1 MSECIYNFVE
11 QTQPKKVKKPIYR
24 SKYDPNGPL
33 IGSTLGMHG
42 TTAVDGKGFHSLK
55 QNHVVISSF
64 GRKSEAPNPKT
75 FLRKGT
81 REHRNEEN
89 IPSVEHHSCNKVCLK
104 PPVPDRN
111 DKQLVGSKTTTKKNY
126 ITSNAL
132 EAIRG
137 GPKKRMGD
145 EPRFTERQ
153 DYGKVPA
160 YLANVKAEIENEK
173 ALVEMYV
180 AEQNGN
186 LAGEEDGVEMM
197 DEEERRGLII
207 KLKQRW
213 DSVNASYHKMAHKA
227 VFDTPSEVKRKASH
241 EDELQQLENDIEML
255 SRDGPIFIKQ

>member
-11 QTQPKKVKKPIYR
+11 QAQPKKVKKPIYR

-42 TTAVDGKGFHSLK
+42 TTAVDGRGFHSLK

-89 IPSVEHHSCNKVCLK
+89 IPSVEHHNQNKVCLK
-104 PPVPDRN
+104 PQVPNRN
-111 DKQLVGSKTTTKKNY
+111 DRPCLKTTTKKNY
-126 ITSNAL
+126 ITSNAW
-132 EAIRG
+132 EAIKG
-137 GPKKRMGD
+137 KPKKRKGEETRHM
-145 EPRFTERQ
+145 ERE

-160 YLANVKAEIENEK
+160 YLANVKEEIQKEK
-173 ALVEMYV
+173 ELVEMYV

-186 LAGEEDGVEMM
+186 PSEEDEDVEMM
-197 DEEERRGLII
+197 DEGERRELII
-207 KLKQRW
+207 SLKQKW
-213 DSVNASYHKMAHKA
+213 DTVNASYHKMAHKA
-227 VFDTPSEVKRKASH
+227 VFDTPSEVKRKVAH
-241 EDELQQLENDIEML
+241 EEELKQLENDIEML

>member
-11 QTQPKKVKKPIYR
+11 QTQPEKVKKPIYR

-42 TTAVDGKGFHSLK
+42 TTAVDGRGFHSLK
-55 QNHVVISSF
+55 KNHVVISSF
-64 GRKSEAPNPKT
+64 GRKSDAPNPKT

-89 IPSVEHHSCNKVCLK
+89 IPSVENHNHSKVRLKPQVPTRNDKACLK
-104 PPVPDRN
+104 PA
-111 DKQLVGSKTTTKKNY
+111 SKKNY

-137 GPKKRMGD
+137 KPKKRKGGESQHMAR
-145 EPRFTERQ
+145 E

-160 YLANVKAEIENEK
+160 YLANVKAKIEKEK
-173 ALVEMYV
+173 ELVEMYV

-186 LAGEEDGVEMM
+186 PSEEEDDDVEMM
-197 DEEERRGLII
+197 DEGERRELINS
-207 KLKQRW
+207 LKKKW
-213 DSVNASYHKMAHKA
+213 DTVNASYHKMAHKA
-227 VFDTPSEVKRKASH
+227 VFDTPSEVKRKVAH
-241 EDELQQLENDIEML
+241 EEELKQLENDIEML

>member
-11 QTQPKKVKKPIYR
+11 QTQPKKDKKPIYR

-42 TTAVDGKGFHSLK
+42 TTVVDGKGFYSLQK
-55 QNHVVISSF
+55 NHVVISSF
-64 GRKSEAPNPKT
+64 GRESEAPNPKT

-89 IPSVEHHSCNKVCLK
+89 IPHVEHHNRNKDCPK
-104 PPVPDRN
+104 PAVPSRN
-111 DKQLVGSKTTTKKNY
+111 DKPRMGLKATRNY
-126 ITSNAL
+126 IASNAL
-132 EAIRG
+132 EAIRSE
-137 GPKKRMGD
+137 PKKRKGD
-145 EPRFTERQ
+145 EPRYTERE

-180 AEQNGN
+180 AEQNGPS
-186 LAGEEDGVEMM
+186 EEDDDVEMM
-197 DEEERRGLII
+197 DEGERMELID

-213 DSVNASYHKMAHKA
+213 DIVNASYHKMAHKA
-227 VFDTPSEVKRKASH
+227 VFDTPSEVKRKASQ
-241 EDELQQLENDIEML
+241 EDELKQLENDIEIL
-255 SRDGPIFIKQ
+255 SRGPVFIKP

>member
-1 MSECIYNFVE
+1 MSESIYNFVE
-11 QTQPKKVKKPIYR
+11 TQPKNGNKKKPLFR
-24 SKYDPNGPL
+24 SKYDPNSPL

-42 TTAVDGKGFHSLK
+42 TTVVDGRGFHSLK

-81 REHRNEEN
+81 REDRNEEN
-89 IPSVEHHSCNKVCLK
+89 IPSVEHHNKVCLK
-104 PPVPDRN
+104 PPVPNRN
-111 DKQLVGSKTTTKKNY
+111 DKPVMGSKTTTKKNY

-137 GPKKRMGD
+137 EPKKRKGD
-145 EPRFTERQ
+145 EPRFTERE

-186 LAGEEDGVEMM
+186 PSGEDDDVEMM
-197 DEEERRGLII
+197 DEEERRELIN

-213 DSVNASYHKMAHKA
+213 DTVNASYHKMAHKA
-227 VFDTPSEVKRKASH
+227 VFDTPSEVKRKASQ

>member
-11 QTQPKKVKKPIYR
+11 QSQPKKVKKPIYR

-42 TTAVDGKGFHSLK
+42 TTAIDGRGFHSLK

-64 GRKSEAPNPKT
+64 GRESEAPNPKT

-89 IPSVEHHSCNKVCLK
+89 IPSVDHHDCNKVCLK
-104 PPVPDRN
+104 PPVPTRN
-111 DKQLVGSKTTTKKNY
+111 DKAMMGLETTRKKNY

-137 GPKKRMGD
+137 QPKKRKGD
-145 EPRFTERQ
+145 EPRYTQRE

-186 LAGEEDGVEMM
+186 PSEEDDHAEMM
-197 DEEERRGLII
+197 DEGERRELIN

-213 DSVNASYHKMAHKA
+213 DTVNASYHKMAHKA
-227 VFDTPSEVKRKASH
+227 VFDTPSEVKRKASQ
-241 EDELQQLENDIEML
+241 EDELKQLENDIEML

>member
-11 QTQPKKVKKPIYR
+11 QAQPEKVKKPIYR

-42 TTAVDGKGFHSLK
+42 TTSVDGKGFYSLK
-55 QNHVVISSF
+55 ESHVVISSF
-64 GRKSEAPNPKT
+64 GRESGSPNPKN

-81 REHRNEEN
+81 REQRNEEN
-89 IPSVEHHSCNKVCLK
+89 IPSVEHHNKTCVK
-104 PPVPDRN
+104 PPVPTRSDIPIGLSAA
-111 DKQLVGSKTTTKKNY
+111 KKKNY

-137 GPKKRMGD
+137 EPKKRKGGNNLYRKH
-145 EPRFTERQ
+145 E

-186 LAGEEDGVEMM
+186 PSEEEVVEMM
-197 DEEERRGLII
+197 DEEERRNLIN

-213 DSVNASYHKMAHKA
+213 DIVNASYHKMAHKA
-227 VFDTPSEVKRKASH
+227 VFDTPSEVKRKASQ

-255 SRDGPIFIKQ
+255 SRDGPIYIKS

>member
-1 MSECIYNFVE
+1 MTECIYNFVE

-64 GRKSEAPNPKT
+64 GREPEAPNPKT

-89 IPSVEHHSCNKVCLK
+89 IPHVEHHNRTKDCLK
-104 PPVPDRN
+104 PSVPSRN
-111 DKQLVGSKTTTKKNY
+111 DKPMIVLKAKRNY

-132 EAIRG
+132 EAIRSD
-137 GPKKRMGD
+137 PKKRKD
-145 EPRFTERQ
+145 ETRYTERE
-153 DYGKVPA
+153 DYGKVPE
-160 YLANVKAEIENEK
+160 YLSNVKAEIENEK
-173 ALVEMYV
+173 TLVEMYV

-186 LAGEEDGVEMM
+186 PSAEEGDDAEMM
-197 DEEERRGLII
+197 DEGERRDLIN

-213 DSVNASYHKMAHKA
+213 DIVNASYHKMAHKT
-227 VFDTPSEVKRKASH
+227 VFDTPSEVKRKASQ
-241 EDELQQLENDIEML
+241 EDELQQLENDIELL
-255 SRDGPIFIKQ
+255 SRGHIYIKH